1 MSGWLSSVNG
11 LKIGQASGPDGILA
25 EMINI
30 TLYAIGSILL
40 PLYNRIQITGQFP
53 AVWPKNILC
62 LLF

>member
-40 PLYNRIQITGQFP
+40 PLQIEY
-53 AVWPKNILC
+53 
-62 LLF
+62 